1 MSDFKNCNL
10 TVPVIYEIDDSV
22 LALPYPIAVGVSR
35 KLLRTLG
42 ARIGAQGLN
51 SLYDSATIGFCS

>member
-42 ARIGAQGLN
+42 ARIGVQGLN
-51 SLYDSATIGFCS
+51 SLYDSVTIGFCS